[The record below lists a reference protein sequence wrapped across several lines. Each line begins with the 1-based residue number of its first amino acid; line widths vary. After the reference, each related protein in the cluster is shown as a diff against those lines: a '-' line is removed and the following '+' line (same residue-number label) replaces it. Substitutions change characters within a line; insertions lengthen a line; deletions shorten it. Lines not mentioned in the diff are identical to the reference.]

1 MIFYSNMEKAY
12 DRMLGDKS
20 EIIALWKNLLSGKML
35 GQWELQKNFLKCS
48 LPRIQGKFWGKEQGR
63 CWIGWD

>member
-20 EIIALWKNLLSGKML
+20 EIIALWKNLWSGKML
-35 GQWELQKNFLKCS
+35 GQWEL
-48 LPRIQGKFWGKEQGR
+48 
-63 CWIGWD
+63 